1 MPDSVVVQV
10 HKKILEKMAVSDAGG
25 YSGLDLTSAVVR
37 GSVTDPP
44 QIPFACV
51 HFADALE
58 DYGPTMGRF
67 STNSIFEIYVFAAG
81 GSVAER
87 SDNSLN
93 LVSDCITALTAD
105 RTLGLAG
112 LIDDIKCSYLS
123 LDGDRYGVEGVGI
136 GYIRCEVQFQTAT
149 GA

>member
-1 MPDSVVVQV
+1 MADSTIVQI
-10 HKKILEKMAVSDAGG
+10 HKKIVEKISINYAAGH
-25 YSGLDLTSAVVR
+25 SGLNLTNLVVR

-44 QIPFACV
+44 QIPFGCV

-58 DYGPTMGRF
+58 EYGPTMGRF
-67 STNSIFEIYVFAAG
+67 SSNAIFEVYVFAAG

-93 LVSDCITALTAD
+93 LVSDCIKALTAD
-105 RTLGLAG
+105 RTLGLSG
-112 LIDDIKCSYLS
+112 LIDDVKCSFLS
-123 LDGDRYGVEGVGI
+123 LDGDRYGVDGVGI
-136 GYIRCEVQFQTAT
+136 GYIRVEVQFQSAT

>member
-1 MPDSVVVQV
+1 MADATIVQV
-10 HKKILEKMAVSDAGG
+10 HKKIAEKIAVNHTAGH
-25 YSGLDLTSAVVR
+25 SGLDLTSAVVR

-58 DYGPTMGRF
+58 EYGPTMGRF
-67 STNSIFEIYVFAAG
+67 STNAIFEIYAFAAG
-81 GSVAER
+81 GSIAER

-123 LDGDRYGVEGVGI
+123 LDGDRYGVAGVGI
-136 GYIRCEVQFQTAT
+136 GYIRCEVQYQSTS